1 MSPWSEIITKIYFLN
16 LGVGIGNNLFMLR
29 FNGPTR
35 QVAKDF
41 EIRPEYV
48 YIVRTE
54 KEKGV
59 NFIFFMKCSIR
70 KQLCGPE
77 KKDHE
82 H

>member
-1 MSPWSEIITKIYFLN
+1 MN
-16 LGVGIGNNLFMLR
+16 LGVGIGNNIFMLR
-29 FNGPTR
+29 WFHPTH
-35 QVAKDF
+35 QIVKGY
-41 EIRPEYV
+41 EIRADYGS
-48 YIVRTE
+48 IVRSE